1 MKYLPIIIV
10 IGMVLA
16 LVGCKTLANWTPE
29 QEQGAKNIVTGA
41 GTLLAPATGG
51 TSIPIALVV
60 TNLMSAYFGV
70 NRWWVGRKRAKALV
84 EIDGKE
90 GTPSA
95 AEQVPAGA
103 LRKAVRDVTG

>member
-10 IGMVLA
+10 IGLALA
-16 LVGCKTLANWTPE
+16 LVGCKSLANWTTD
-29 QEQGAKNIVTGA
+29 QEQGARNFVTGA
-41 GTLLAPATGG
+41 GAVLAPATGG
-51 TSIPIALVV
+51 TSVPIALVV
-60 TNLMSAYFGV
+60 TNVMSVIFGI
-70 NRWWVGRKRAKALV
+70 NRWWVGRKRAKAIV